1 MLYDKFESLRG
12 LGPSSCLQPTLPLRL
27 PQLAFSAVTI
37 ALKLYV
43 EDLERGDWR
52 FHHGVVKKKEGA
64 GPNEPGTFALKGYIG
79 LQLDKAH
86 SPVTGSPEREEEKAP

>member
-1 MLYDKFESLRG
+1 M
-12 LGPSSCLQPTLPLRL
+12 
-27 PQLAFSAVTI
+27 TI

-52 FHHGVVKKKEGA
+52 FHHGVVKNKEGA